1 MKPRH
6 NSGFVDIEMVSQK
19 SATVLD
25 RKAVPAGSKIFT
37 EGDTGNVAFI
47 VESGEI
53 EIWKGSEA
61 EKHRLGVISKGGIF
75 GEMALID
82 GEPRMASATALTDCI
97 LIAVSEGIFQ
107 QKIDRSDP
115 FVVALLRMF
124 AKNIRALT
132 K

>member
-1 MKPRH
+1 
-6 NSGFVDIEMVSQK
+6 MVSLK

-53 EIWKGSEA
+53 EIWKGSES